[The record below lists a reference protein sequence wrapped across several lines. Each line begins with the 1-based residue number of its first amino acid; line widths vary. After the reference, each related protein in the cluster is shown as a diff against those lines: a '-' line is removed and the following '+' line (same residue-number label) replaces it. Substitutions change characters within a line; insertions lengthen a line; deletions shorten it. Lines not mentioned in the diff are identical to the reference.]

1 MPPSCLGGQE
11 YACDTE
17 HLDTNWW
24 WALVWCPGSWSET
37 TNTENPGSDWLVS
50 VVEKPWHPR
59 NSTDWLWTVEQ
70 RGWLAVDAYS
80 WTRREGWFMVCCC
93 IKEAGLA
100 TLEGAVSVGQQSSGY
115 KYLVA
120 GRRKKS
126 MVDILCTHHT
136 HPPSDPWRR
145 PYHFSEIHHK
155 KRSGEGFAVL
165 SWVWAYPTFLAPAM
179 PMSIM
184 QTHSGSHNQSFLY
197 SLRHTQDHK

>member
-1 MPPSCLGGQE
+1 MWYRTPRHKLMVSPCMMSRELIRNNK
-11 YACDTE
+11 
-17 HLDTNWW
+17 HRK
-24 WALVWCPGSWSET
+24 SWIRLTCFCSRET
-37 TNTENPGSDWLVS
+37 MTPQKLNGLIMD
-50 VVEKPWHPR
+50 
-59 NSTDWLWTVEQ
+59 
-70 RGWLAVDAYS
+70 S
-80 WTRREGWFMVCCC
+80 WTERLISCWCIQLNKKGGFMVCCC
-93 IKEAGLA
+93 IKEAGLT

-165 SWVWAYPTFLAPAM
+165 SWVWAYPTFLVPAM
-179 PMSIM
+179 PMSVM

-197 SLRHTQDHK
+197 SLRQTQAHK